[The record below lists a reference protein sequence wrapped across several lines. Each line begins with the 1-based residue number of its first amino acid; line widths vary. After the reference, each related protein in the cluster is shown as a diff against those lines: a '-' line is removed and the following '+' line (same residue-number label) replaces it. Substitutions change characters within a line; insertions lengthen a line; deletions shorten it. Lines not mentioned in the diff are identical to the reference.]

1 MTDWSEGYMTEME
14 YVYTYHSHLN
24 PLHMNLAMLSAGYLP
39 RAVTTACELGFGQG
53 ISLNMHSAS
62 SSASWYGTD
71 FHPSHAAFA
80 MGLAKASG
88 AHCRLFDQSFM
99 EFCSRPDLPDF
110 DFIVLHGIWSW
121 ISDANRTAIV
131 DFVRSKLKPGG
142 VLSISYNTLHGWS
155 SMLPMRDLLT
165 EHSRRM
171 SAPSL
176 DMASRIDV
184 ALNFI
189 DGLMTVIPNYS
200 ASNPQSVAGLA
211 KMKSADRSY
220 VAGEYFSHDWNPM
233 PFSDVAHTLS
243 AAKLEFACAATYG
256 DHVDAIRLTQPQQAL
271 LQTIADPHFRETVR
285 DFCLEQP
292 FRRDYWIK
300 GGEKLTPHER
310 IEALYAQRVVLVC
323 PAENVRLLT
332 AMTNGEP
339 PINAVEGKRLLNALA
354 DHKPHSLSDLMR
366 HIGHGG
372 MTFDRVLNFVLIMAD
387 QGYLQSAQNDGA
399 ISNAIGTGAA
409 LRLNMALVQKA
420 SVGRSVRYLASPVTG
435 GGVPVA
441 RYYQLFLLAR
451 AEGFSSPTEW
461 AQIAWRYLDAQGEH
475 VDREAWGDRELG
487 DVLSDLVRQAQ
498 ATGHK
503 DPQFW
508 AQTIL
513 EFLQENGCE
522 PFESKS
528 VPLSVEDQIS
538 ELMTRAKI
546 FADRHL
552 PMLIAL
558 GVV

>member
-24 PLHMNLAMLSAGYLP
+24 PLHMHLAMLSAGYLP
-39 RAVTTACELGFGQG
+39 RAVSTACELGFGQG

-62 SSASWYGTD
+62 SSVSWYGTD
-71 FHPSHAAFA
+71 FHPGHAGFA
-80 MGLAKASG
+80 MGLAEASG

-121 ISDANRTAIV
+121 ISDANRTVIV
-131 DFVRSKLKPGG
+131 DFVRRKLKPGG
-142 VLSISYNTLHGWS
+142 VLSLSYNTLHGWS
-155 SMLPMRDLLT
+155 AMLPVRDLLT

-171 SAPSL
+171 SAPAL
-176 DMASRIDV
+176 DMASRIDG
-184 ALNFI
+184 ALKFV
-189 DGLMTVIPNYS
+189 DSLMTASPNYS
-200 ASNPQSVAGLA
+200 ASHPQIVARLA
-211 KMKSADRSY
+211 KMKSADQSY
-220 VAGEYFSHDWNPM
+220 VAGEYFSHDWKPM

-243 AAKLEFACAATYG
+243 AAKLDFACSATYA
-256 DHVDAIRLTQPQQAL
+256 DHLDVVRIPQPQQAL

-285 DFCLEQP
+285 DFCLEQA
-292 FRRDYWIK
+292 FRKDYWIK
-300 GGEKLTPHER
+300 GGEKLTPHGR

-323 PAENVRLLT
+323 PAENVRLFT
-332 AMTNGEP
+332 ATTNGEP
-339 PINAVEGKRLLNALA
+339 PINAVEGKLLLNALA

-372 MTFDRVLNFVLIMAD
+372 MTLDRVLNFVLIMAG
-387 QGYLQSAQNDGA
+387 QGYLQSAQDYGA

-409 LRLNMALVQKA
+409 LRLNMALLQKA
-420 SVGRSVRYLASPVTG
+420 SIGRSVSYLASPVTG

-461 AQIAWRYLDAQGEH
+461 AQIAWRHLDAQGEH
-475 VDREAWGDRELG
+475 VDHAASGDRELA
-487 DVLSDLVRQAQ
+487 DVLSDLVHQAQ
-498 ATGHK
+498 AAGHK
-503 DPQFW
+503 DPQIW
-508 AQTIL
+508 AQTTL
-513 EFLQENGCE
+513 EFLQENGRE

-528 VPLSVEDQIS
+528 APLSAEEQIN
-538 ELMTRAKI
+538 ELITRAKV

-552 PMLIAL
+552 PILIAL

>member
-24 PLHMNLAMLSAGYLP
+24 PLHMHLAMLSAGYLP
-39 RAVTTACELGFGQG
+39 RAVSTACELGFGQG

-62 SSASWYGTD
+62 SSVSWYGTD
-71 FHPSHAAFA
+71 FHPGHAVFA
-80 MGLAKASG
+80 MGLAEASG

-121 ISDANRTAIV
+121 ISDANRTVIV
-131 DFVRSKLKPGG
+131 DFVRRKLKPGG

-155 SMLPMRDLLT
+155 AMLPMRDLLT

-171 SAPSL
+171 SAPAL
-176 DMASRIDV
+176 DMASRIDG
-184 ALNFI
+184 ALKFV
-189 DGLMTVIPNYS
+189 DSLMTASPNYS
-200 ASNPQSVAGLA
+200 ASHPQIVARLA

-243 AAKLEFACAATYG
+243 AAKLEFACTATYG
-256 DHVDAIRLTQPQQAL
+256 DHVDAVRLTQPQQAL

-292 FRRDYWIK
+292 FRKDYWIK

-323 PAENVRLLT
+323 PAENVRLF
-332 AMTNGEP
+332 AGMTNGEP

-354 DHKPHSLSDLMR
+354 DHKPHSLIDLMR
-366 HIGHGG
+366 HTGHGG
-372 MTFDRVLNFVLIMAD
+372 MTLNRVLNFVLIMAG
-387 QGYLQSAQNDGA
+387 QSYLQSAQDDGV
-399 ISNAIGTGAA
+399 ISTAIGTGAA
-409 LRLNMALVQKA
+409 LRLNMALMQKA
-420 SVGRSVRYLASPVTG
+420 SIGRSVSYLASPVTG

-461 AQIAWRYLDAQGEH
+461 AQIAWRHLDAQGEH
-475 VDREAWGDRELG
+475 VDHSASGDRELA
-487 DVLSDLVRQAQ
+487 DVLSDLVHQAQ
-498 ATGHK
+498 AAGHK
-503 DPQFW
+503 DPQIW
-508 AQTIL
+508 AKTTL
-513 EFLQENGCE
+513 EFLQENGHE

-528 VPLSVEDQIS
+528 APLSAEEQIS
-538 ELMTRAKI
+538 ELIARAKV

-552 PMLIAL
+552 PILIIL